1 MAKIREL
8 TGEWHKW
15 IKTRPLVI
23 QELAKRIPSDRL
35 YLLKTSN
42 HRVEIYGYVEDNT
55 LIVSVLGKW
64 NKVMFER
71 NVFGIKPEDLEECDL
86 PLSDEKVGVMLTQ
99 EEGEQYVERLGA
111 IKRGMDKEKEKK

>member
-8 TGEWHKW
+8 TKEWRKW
-15 IKTRPLVI
+15 VNTRPSVI
-23 QELAKRIPSDRL
+23 QELAKRIPPDRL

-42 HRVEIYGYVEDNT
+42 HRVEIYGYVEDGT

-86 PLSDEKVGVMLTQ
+86 PSASEELGAILTQ
-99 EEGEQYVERLGA
+99 EES
-111 IKRGMDKEKEKK
+111 KRYIEMIRPIMKDEEEK